1 MNLGYQLNSGKESL
15 LDIEVLNLDK
25 YLIAF
30 LIGNPKAS
38 MFHSKPGIAR
48 GGLFNVLFSCLRFTV

>member
-1 MNLGYQLNSGKESL
+1 M
-15 LDIEVLNLDK
+15 LNLDK

-30 LIGNPKAS
+30 LIENPKAS

-48 GGLFNVLFSCLRFTV
+48 GDLFNVLFSCLRFTV